1 MADEGL
7 PGGPPRFPP
16 VDEPGAPP
24 QWPPP
29 GYPPPG
35 YPAPGFQPPHAPGY
49 PPGNRRHWLHPLD
62 VGRAYGAAFRMYRL
76 HWKQILGAYAAI
88 ILPLTVIFGAVQTFL
103 VTPAISEWEATYF
116 DALRRNELP
125 NFSVPVG
132 SLLVAFLIGLAL
144 AIVGVIASAAVVH
157 SVDSIY
163 RGKSATALE
172 AVRAALG
179 RGSTMV
185 GLYLAILAGIIAV
198 VLVGVA
204 ATVLIAAVV
213 GVLLQSPGLAV
224 FGALIGVVGT
234 FAAVIFVGARWALA
248 IQSAMCERLGALESL
263 GRSWR
268 LVSGSTW
275 RVLGYSL
282 LFGVILFIAVL
293 ITGFIGALISPP
305 RVDLANPFATP
316 AVDPIVALVESL
328 IASIVTVLLTPW
340 WVAVLTLLYYDLRW
354 QRGEPIPDQ
363 VSSTGVPAAP

>member
-1 MADEGL
+1 MLRPKYVTTTRQNAVASQPETIRPSRMARSRTSRRSPGRASNGGGRMALARLHSSSMADEGL

-16 VDEPGAPP
+16 VDEPGGPP

-204 ATVLIAAVV
+204 ATV
-213 GVLLQSPGLAV
+213 
-224 FGALIGVVGT
+224 
-234 FAAVIFVGARWALA
+234 
-248 IQSAMCERLGALESL
+248 
-263 GRSWR
+263 
-268 LVSGSTW
+268 
-275 RVLGYSL
+275 
-282 LFGVILFIAVL
+282 
-293 ITGFIGALISPP
+293 
-305 RVDLANPFATP
+305 
-316 AVDPIVALVESL
+316 
-328 IASIVTVLLTPW
+328 
-340 WVAVLTLLYYDLRW
+340 
-354 QRGEPIPDQ
+354 
-363 VSSTGVPAAP
+363 